1 MAHQLSWMH
10 ANGEEPPNPRIT
22 GTNLSHLCGNPQCFR
37 PDHIYEEASGPN
49 NRRKGCQ
56 VYVECFEGD
65 ACLWR
70 GIIYVCNHSPRCIR
84 YHPAFRGPDEMEAMF
99 SPGHSHNRAPPIDAR
114 DNKSDDT
121 DLLRQGSRR
130 VNDLRRSAIDLC
142 NWMPPTSIS
151 RREGSIDGNHAQS
164 DDECPRVPSQ
174 QRQRVEATC
183 ASERKGVIVLNDSD
197 SDDDHKQSSP
207 APISS
212 MQAFIVSK

>member
-1 MAHQLSWMH
+1 M
-10 ANGEEPPNPRIT
+10 
-22 GTNLSHLCGNPQCFR
+22 
-37 PDHIYEEASGPN
+37 
-49 NRRKGCQ
+49 
-56 VYVECFEGD
+56 
-65 ACLWR
+65 
-70 GIIYVCNHSPRCIR
+70 
-84 YHPAFRGPDEMEAMF
+84 
-99 SPGHSHNRAPPIDAR
+99 
-114 DNKSDDT
+114 
-121 DLLRQGSRR
+121 
-130 VNDLRRSAIDLC
+130 NDLRRSAIDLC